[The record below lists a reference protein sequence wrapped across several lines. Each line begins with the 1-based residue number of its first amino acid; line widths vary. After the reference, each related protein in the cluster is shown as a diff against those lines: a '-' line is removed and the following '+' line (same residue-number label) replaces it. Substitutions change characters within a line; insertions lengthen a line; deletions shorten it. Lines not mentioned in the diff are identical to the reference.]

1 MLTITPQNP
10 REGPDSWQRRPAS
23 AHMCVRLASTVTFL
37 HLRLPGP
44 GRGKSREVRSAFVCA
59 ADNSSFPLYH
69 TLGRVE
75 FVVISILPLPDRFSP
90 FPMDGASS
98 PAAALVDTLK
108 GVAVS
113 AVAANVLG
121 ELWYIAGRDLRA
133 TRLVRAAAPYIG
145 ASW

>member
-1 MLTITPQNP
+1 MAAEAGLGRYVRSACIYCYVLTLTAA
-10 REGPDSWQRRPAS
+10 WA
-23 AHMCVRLASTVTFL
+23 
-37 HLRLPGP
+37 

-75 FVVISILPLPDRFSP
+75 FVVISILPPPDRFSP